1 MSPSGESNS
10 GSERDERDIRQGYVI
25 PIGHPRDHSRPVYNQ
40 ESQDHDRNRDTR
52 KPATDSPG
60 SRFAPIFEANDDYK
74 KILEVM
80 DKLRVFDVE
89 HEFSLPQLVVCGEQS
104 AGKSS
109 VLEAISGIPFPRKG
123 SQCTRFVTQ

>member
-1 MSPSGESNS
+1 MSPSANTNG
-10 GSERDERDIRQGYVI
+10 GFERDAEDAPRGFGF
-25 PIGHPRDHSRPVYNQ
+25 PNGHARGSSASMYEH
-40 ESQDHDRNRDTR
+40 ESHRGELETREFVSR
-52 KPATDSPG
+52 KPA
-60 SRFAPIFEANDDYK
+60 SRFATIIEANDDYK

-80 DKLRVFDVE
+80 GKLRVFDVD

>member
-1 MSPSGESNS
+1 MSPSSDFNS
-10 GSERDERDIRQGYVI
+10 GSERDEGDIRQGYVI
-25 PIGHPRDHSRPVYNQ
+25 PIGQPRSRSRPVYNQ
-40 ESQDHDRNRDTR
+40 ESHDRNRDSRT
-52 KPATDSPG
+52 PATESPG

>member
-1 MSPSGESNS
+1 MGPSANTNG
-10 GSERDERDIRQGYVI
+10 GFERDAEDARTGFGFLNGDARGSSA
-25 PIGHPRDHSRPVYNQ
+25 PMSEH
-40 ESQDHDRNRDTR
+40 ESHRGELETRESVSR
-52 KPATDSPG
+52 KPA
-60 SRFAPIFEANDDYK
+60 SRFATIMEANDDYK
-74 KILEVM
+74 KILEIM
-80 DKLRVFDVE
+80 DKLRVFDVK

>member
-10 GSERDERDIRQGYVI
+10 GSERDEGDIRQGYVI
-25 PIGHPRDHSRPVYNQ
+25 PTGHPRGRSGPVYDQ
-40 ESQDHDRNRDTR
+40 ESHDRNRDTR
-52 KPATDSPG
+52 KPATDSPA

>member
-1 MSPSGESNS
+1 MSPSANINGGFEREAEDAPPGFGFPNGHARSSSPPISEHESHRGEL
-10 GSERDERDIRQGYVI
+10 ETR
-25 PIGHPRDHSRPVYNQ
+25 
-40 ESQDHDRNRDTR
+40 ESVSR
-52 KPATDSPG
+52 KPA
-60 SRFAPIFEANDDYK
+60 SRFATIIETNDDYK

-80 DKLRVFDVE
+80 DKLRVFDINL
-89 HEFSLPQLVVCGEQS
+89 EFSLPQLVVCGEQS